1 MDNIK
6 DLTRK
11 IQSLKSMRKI
21 TRAMKMISATKLR
34 KANDNLRRSI
44 LYDKS
49 LHELIAIVEGGV
61 SEHMHPFY
69 KSPAIGNEGSSLLI
83 VIASNRGLC
92 GSFNSAIIRNAN
104 AYCKKREGSSGLMLS
119 LIGRKACDAFKTK
132 EWKIFQEN
140 IECVSGKTGYA
151 EVAKLAEEIISCFL
165 SGKVKEVNVL
175 YTEYRSS
182 ISQVPV
188 IKQLLPIVPEA
199 RPEEGLGDPIIE
211 PEPDAVLGKLVMRAI
226 SYRLYKFL
234 LQSITSEHAARMTAM
249 DSATRNT
256 NDLLDSVTLK
266 RNKLRQA
273 AITRELVEIVSG
285 AESLK

>member
-34 KANDNLRRSI
+34 RANDNLRRSI

-49 LHELIAIVEGGV
+49 LHELIAIVESGV

-69 KSPAIGNEGSSLLI
+69 KTPAADSEGASLLI
-83 VIASNRGLC
+83 VITSNRGLC
-92 GSFNSAIIRNAN
+92 GSFNSAIIRTAN
-104 AYCKKREGSSGLMLS
+104 TFCKKRESSGSELILS
-119 LIGRKACDAFKTK
+119 LIGRKACDAFKAK

-140 IECVSGKTGYA
+140 NECVSGKTGYQ
-151 EVAKLAEEIISCFL
+151 EVAKLAEEIIKSFL
-165 SGKVKEVNVL
+165 AGKIKEVNVL
-175 YTEYRSS
+175 YTEFRSS

-188 IKQLLPIVPEA
+188 IKQLLPIVPEE
-199 RPEEGLGDPIIE
+199 RNEESGDPIIE
-211 PEPDAVLGKLVMRAI
+211 PDPEAVLEKLVMRAI
-226 SYRLYKFL
+226 SYRLYNFL